1 MGLYDR
7 DYLRDDE
14 EYSLFGGGQR
24 MMVTNLV
31 IINVAIFIIDQF
43 TTVTSGSQFGQSTKW
58 LSDQM
63 AVHVNTWQYPWL
75 WWKFLTSGFA
85 HSPSDIWHIAL
96 NMFML
101 WMFGRDVE
109 QRYGPKEFLWFYLV
123 TIVVGSV
130 VWCLVENL
138 AGSPG
143 NAGMYGASG
152 AVCGVLAL
160 FALNFPRRTILV
172 MFVIPVPAWGVV
184 LFMVLINIMGS
195 VGTDGSNVAYMAHL
209 GGFGF
214 GFLYFWSGMR
224 IGRFVPEGI
233 SFSRILKRQPRLRV
247 HRPSDG
253 DDSDRASGEVDRIL
267 AKIHSEG
274 ESSLTKKERRTL
286 EDAARRYQQRRQ

>member
-7 DYLRDDE
+7 EYYRDEDDHG
-14 EYSLFGGGQR
+14 LFGGGQR

-31 IINVAIFIIDQF
+31 IINVAIYIIDLF
-43 TTVTSGSQFGQSTKW
+43 TDVTSGSALGQSTHW

-63 AVHVNTWQYPWL
+63 AVHVDTWQHPLL

-85 HSPSDIWHIAL
+85 HDPSNILHIGM

-101 WMFGRDVE
+101 WMFGRDIE
-109 QRYGPKEFLWFYLV
+109 QHYGPKEFLRFYLA

-138 AGSPG
+138 AGTPG
-143 NAGMYGASG
+143 YAGMYGASG

-184 LFMVLINIMGS
+184 LFMVVINILES
-195 VGTDGSNVAYMAHL
+195 VGDNGSNVAYMAHL

-214 GFLYFWSGMR
+214 GFLYFWLGLNF
-224 IGRFVPEGI
+224 GRMLPAG
-233 SFSRILKRQPRLRV
+233 FSLSRLLKRQPRLRV

-253 DDSDRASGEVDRIL
+253 DDTDRTSGEVDRIL